1 MDKDSTNL
9 KISVGI
15 GCKKGVS
22 FKEIIAALEHVFK
35 TSEISGKYDVRSIA
49 CLSSIDIKRNERGLL
64 ELEKKLNKELKFYSA
79 DTLKIVP
86 ISSKSEFVNSITGT
100 YSVAEAAAILSSKNK
115 TLIVQ
120 KHKFG
125 NITIAIAE

>member
-1 MDKDSTNL
+1 MDKNSTNL

-22 FKEIIAALEHVFK
+22 FTEIIAALEHVFK
-35 TSEISGKYDVRSIA
+35 TAEMSGKYDFTFIA
-49 CLSSIDIKRNERGLL
+49 CLSSIDIKRNEQGLL
-64 ELEKKLNKELKFYSA
+64 KLGQKLNKEFKFYSA
-79 DTLKIVP
+79 DILKFVP
-86 ISSKSEFVNSITGT
+86 VSDKSEFVNSITGT

>member
-1 MDKDSTNL
+1 MDKNSANL

-22 FKEIIAALEHVFK
+22 CNEIMLALEHVFK
-35 TSEISGKYDVRSIA
+35 TPALSGRCNVTSII
-49 CLSSIDIKRNERGLL
+49 CLASIDIKRNEQGLL
-64 ELEKKLNKELKFYSA
+64 EFGEKINRELRFYSA
-79 DTLKIVP
+79 DVLKMVQIP
-86 ISSKSEFVNSITGT
+86 GRSEFVNSITGT

-115 TLIVQ
+115 KLIVK